1 MANLGGLDSS
11 GKSDQADKT
20 NSVQGTVDRG
30 NVLFNFAPRGASIQA
45 NDAANSNTSA
55 SDMKAVPNAAA

>member
-1 MANLGGLDSS
+1 MRGLDSS
-11 GKSDQADKT
+11 GKSDLADKT

-45 NDAANSNTSA
+45 NDAAKSNTSA
-55 SDMKAVPNAAA
+55 SDMKAVQNAAA